1 VWFQVFGVCHWI
13 LLLRGMYTSN
23 TGSKSELSFKPFFKW
38 AIFKRQ
44 RKRSMNCNS
53 LYLVFFLSQIPFLFS
68 VTCDVRSVNPIAHTN
83 FTRPE
88 KTLFSNNKCNNL
100 KCLPWLRG
108 WCTCCSSKQSELI
121 SQNLLSH
128 TQTFMTPMDPVSS
141 PGLYGYLP
149 THSYTHTHTHTH
161 THILFYTVFF
171 SWQFWLHLK
180 TIHKW
185 KNLDSRHLINNN
197 SKKSI

>member
-1 VWFQVFGVCHWI
+1 
-13 LLLRGMYTSN
+13 
-23 TGSKSELSFKPFFKW
+23 
-38 AIFKRQ
+38 
-44 RKRSMNCNS
+44 MNCNS

-141 PGLYGYLP
+141 PGLYGGIY
-149 THSYTHTHTHTH
+149 THIHTHTRARTH
-161 THILFYTVFF
+161 TYTHIILYCCLF
-171 SWQFWLHLK
+171 L
-180 TIHKW
+180 TI
-185 KNLDSRHLINNN
+185 LTTFENNTQMKELGLSSSN
-197 SKKSI
+197 QQQQQKVYIIL